1 MEDKRSALYYVFV
14 GAVVVFILAVCWYL
28 CAEPDVSDYRGT
40 ATDIRDE
47 LGNAGNAQRNAQ
59 EHLDNAGRRIDS
71 GLDRVDGVAERI
83 DDATDRIESVQDGN
97 RVIAEL
103 VEDSERRITE
113 SRAILQAVRERAR
126 QDGK

>member
-1 MEDKRSALYYVFV
+1 MEDKKGTLYYVFV
-14 GAVVVFILAVCWYL
+14 CAVVVFILAVCWYL

-59 EHLDNAGRRIDS
+59 EHLDNARGRIDS
-71 GLDRVDGVAERI
+71 GIDRVDGVAKRI

-97 RVIAEL
+97 RAIAEL
-103 VEDSERRITE
+103 VEDSERRIAE
-113 SRAILQAVRERAR
+113 SRAILQGIREATGQGR
-126 QDGK
+126 K

>member
-1 MEDKRSALYYVFV
+1 MEDKKSALYYVFV
-14 GAVVVFILAVCWYL
+14 GTVVVFILAVAWYL
-28 CAEPDVSDYRGT
+28 CTEPDVSDYRGT

-71 GLDRVDGVAERI
+71 GIDRVDGVAERI

-97 RVIAEL
+97 RAIAEL

-113 SRAILQAVRERAR
+113 SRAILQGIREATGQGR
-126 QDGK
+126 K

>member
-1 MEDKRSALYYVFV
+1 MEEREKSYRVIAICIAVLVIAFGAWFLLY
-14 GAVVVFILAVCWYL
+14 
-28 CAEPDVSDYRGT
+28 EPDVSDYRGT

-71 GLDRVDGVAERI
+71 GIDRVDGVAERI

-97 RVIAEL
+97 RAIAEL

-113 SRAILQAVRERAR
+113 SKRILQNIRETAR
-126 QDGK
+126 